1 MSGMRDTSI
10 AHDQLTKQ
18 AAPAFTDL
26 AADLARSVRRAED
39 ILGRLG
45 AWPVGEEADEAF
57 VAWYGPKRRE
67 MPEMIEDFAE
77 AYRDL
82 AEGLLMMRR
91 NVATVDW
98 GIADDLRI
106 DDVPVYRWP

>member
-1 MSGMRDTSI
+1 MRDTSI
-10 AHDQLTKQ
+10 AHEQLKKQ
-18 AAPAFTDL
+18 AAPAF
-26 AADLARSVRRAED
+26 ADLADDLTGAVRRAEE

-45 AWPVGEEADEAF
+45 GWPVGEEADEAF

-67 MPEMIEDFAE
+67 LPDMIEDFAA

-82 AEGLLMMRR
+82 AEGLLAMRH

-98 GIADDLRI
+98 GLADDLRI
-106 DDVPVYRWP
+106 RDVPVYTWP